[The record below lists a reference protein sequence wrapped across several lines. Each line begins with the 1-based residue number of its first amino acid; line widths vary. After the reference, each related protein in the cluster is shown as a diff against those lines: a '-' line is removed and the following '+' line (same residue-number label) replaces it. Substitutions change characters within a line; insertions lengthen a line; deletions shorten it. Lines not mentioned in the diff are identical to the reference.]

1 LTVSGRSALVD
12 ILKKIEAY
20 KREEIAAAKTR
31 VPLETVI
38 GKAQALPPPRGF
50 VKAIEAKLA
59 AHAYALIAEIKKAS
73 PSRGLIRADF
83 DPPRLAKAYAQ
94 GGAAC
99 LSVLTDKPSFEGDAA
114 YLEAARQ
121 AVSLPALRKDFLFE
135 PYQVYEA
142 RAWGADC
149 ILIIMASVTDAEAK
163 ALAET
168 ARELNMDILV
178 EVHDEAELDRGL
190 KLDTK
195 LIGVNN
201 RDLRTFEVSLTTCE
215 RIVKCLPKDRIPVGE
230 SGIFTYTDCKRLSD
244 SGIET
249 FLVGESL
256 MRQTDVEAA
265 TRRLLTS
272 IDTEALQTPTLKA
285 L

>member
-1 LTVSGRSALVD
+1 LAD

-20 KREEIAAAKTR
+20 KREEIAAAKAR
-31 VPLETVI
+31 VPLDALI
-38 GKAQALPPPRGF
+38 AQAHAMTPPRGF

-59 AHAYALIAEIKKAS
+59 SDAFALIAEIKKAS

-83 DPPRLAKAYAQ
+83 DPPQLAKAYAQ

-99 LSVLTDKPSFEGDAA
+99 LSVLTDGPSFEGDAA
-114 YLEAARQ
+114 YLDAARR

-149 ILIIMASVTDAEAK
+149 ILIIMASVTDAEAN
-163 ALAET
+163 ALTDT
-168 ARELNMDILV
+168 ARELDMDILV

-190 KLDTK
+190 KLDTR
-195 LIGVNN
+195 LIGINN
-201 RDLRTFEVSLTTCE
+201 RDLRTFDVSLTTCE
-215 RIVKCLPKDRIPVGE
+215 RIVKRVPKDRIAVGE
-230 SGIFTYTDCKRLSD
+230 SGIFTFEDCKRLAG

-256 MRQTDVEAA
+256 MRQDDVEAA
-265 TRRLLTS
+265 TRQLLTG
-272 IDTEALQTPTLKA
+272 DKTAVQTQAMKA
-285 L
+285 I